1 MSWHLILYIT
11 SFLGIWF
18 GSGLAISTVEKVSRR
33 SKMSYFAL
41 SYLVLGFFTSSSEI
55 SVGANALIDNDPE
68 IFVGNLIGASIV
80 IFLLV
85 MPLLAILGRVIHI
98 SDELKGNKSL
108 PSLFVISLPVLLVLD
123 GVLTRTDG
131 IIAIVSYLLTT
142 VFVQT
147 RKVTIAE
154 ISKQKNQKGYVL
166 IELLKIVLGL
176 IIVFVSSKFVVEQTV
191 YFSQILK
198 ISPFI
203 ISLLVISIGTNIPEL
218 SLVARSIFR
227 RSNQVAFGDFVGS
240 SSVNTFLLGLFAVIY
255 GQDIVLANSYTIS
268 MLFLVIAVVMFYL
281 FARSKNTISKLEGLA
296 MFCLYIIFI
305 YIEFSIYL

>member
-268 MLFLVIAVVMFYL
+268 LLFLVIAVVMFYF
-281 FARSKNTISKLEGLA
+281 FARSKNRISKLEGLA

>member
-18 GSGLAISTVEKVSRR
+18 GSGLAISTVERVSRR
-33 SKMSYFAL
+33 SKISYFAL

-268 MLFLVIAVVMFYL
+268 LLFLVIAVVMFYF
-281 FARSKNTISKLEGLA
+281 FARSKNRISRMEGLA